1 MKWVCWT
8 WQPWARPGNSLPFSC
23 EIADISGYFVAKLL
37 VPDEIC
43 LSDGSSFLLALSKLT
58 SQPQGEITA
67 STETPSLW
75 DIECMSIATGK
86 NGEKEKKREGE
97 KDLTIFY
104 LGKKAIL
111 TPSMA
116 LVSLCCKGVVSPCS
130 GQIPSQ
136 LTPKISWL
144 HVCCSGQS
152 SDGQREPQQSTS
164 SVTQQ
169 HYWFNWF
176 VYAYV

>member
-86 NGEKEKKREGE
+86 KWREGE
-97 KDLTIFY
+97 KERRRKRSNNFLFRKESNFNPQYGFGEFMLQRCCQPLFWANTITTDTQN
-104 LGKKAIL
+104 IL
-111 TPSMA
+111 ASCLLFWAVLRWAKGATAKHQLCDTAA
-116 LVSLCCKGVVSPCS
+116 LL
-130 GQIPSQ
+130 I
-136 LTPKISWL
+136 
-144 HVCCSGQS
+144 
-152 SDGQREPQQSTS
+152 
-164 SVTQQ
+164 
-169 HYWFNWF
+169 
-176 VYAYV
+176 